1 VHATCGRRRE
11 AWINAAAQE
20 EERDQRD
27 DRQGNERHSLDDD
40 ACLHDRHP
48 TSRDGSRARRRVATL
63 ADMETRRLPTPDV
76 LREQVVLE
84 QQDLAPDAS
93 FAIVTRRVVDGEDYV
108 SHLWRV
114 AVPDGGKPQ
123 RLTDGRWRDTSP
135 AIRPDGRAVAFCRKA
150 PDEDKVALCVLAL
163 DDAEPDAAGAAA
175 EPVTIDLGD
184 LSPSAPAWSPDG
196 QTLAFTAETGP
207 QRFIVGPV
215 PDKGEPRARVITT
228 LDYRWDEQG
237 YLDRRSQ
244 AFTVPANPADGSAA
258 PRQLTDLVC
267 GVSDLA
273 WRPDGKALAFSA
285 DPRAEADRHPRTSI
299 WEVSTDGGDPREILA
314 LAGPVRLPAYSPDSR
329 LIAAVGVDDPDY
341 FDDLAPSLHV
351 APVDGSAAPVELA
364 PDFDRPV
371 GNWADSDLTG
381 WHVASRPGPVWDTP
395 DGITSL
401 VSDRGRTHPWRFP
414 VHAATGLPAG
424 DPIRLGHGD
433 VMANS
438 VASAGGVVILIAT
451 VGNRPPELC
460 IAAAD
465 GEIRPITTMGSAWID
480 SLPWPKM
487 ALFEAPGPGGPI
499 EVWLASPAGSG
510 AGPLPTVVDVH
521 GGPLGAWA
529 PAPSMEVVLLC
540 ARGYRVVLPNIR
552 GSASYGG
559 EWIRPQLGDWGG
571 ADADDVHAALD
582 FVEAMGLADP
592 SRLGVLGL
600 SYGGFMVNWLVGTTD
615 RFVAAVS
622 ENGVTNQVSAWAH
635 SDSGAEYCR
644 AARMGDAT
652 TPAGVEQLWR
662 QSPLRNVA
670 AVHTPILLLQSEADR
685 RCPPA
690 DNEQFFAALR
700 WLGREVEYVLYPE
713 EYHVV
718 QATGRIDR
726 RIDRMTRMLDWFDG
740 HIER

>member
-1 VHATCGRRRE
+1 
-11 AWINAAAQE
+11 
-20 EERDQRD
+20 
-27 DRQGNERHSLDDD
+27 
-40 ACLHDRHP
+40 
-48 TSRDGSRARRRVATL
+48 
-63 ADMETRRLPTPDV
+63 METTTAARRLPTPDV

-84 QQDLAPDAS
+84 QQDLAPDGS

-114 AVPDGGKPQ
+114 AVPDGGEPQ
-123 RLTDGRWRDTSP
+123 RLTDGRWRDTIP

-150 PDEDKVALCVLAL
+150 PGGDEVTLCVLTL
-163 DDAEPDAAGAAA
+163 DANANLV
-175 EPVTIDLGD
+175 EPVVLDLGA
-184 LSPSAPAWSPDG
+184 LSPGAPSWSPDG

-207 QRFIVGPV
+207 QRLIVGPV
-215 PDKGEPRARVITT
+215 PERGEPRARVITT

-244 AFTVPANPADGSAA
+244 AFIVAADGAA
-258 PRQLTDLVC
+258 KPAQLTDLVC
-267 GVSDLA
+267 GISDLT
-273 WRPDGKALAFSA
+273 WRPDGAALAFAA
-285 DPRAEADRHPRTSI
+285 DPRADADRHPRTSI
-299 WEVSTDGGDPREILA
+299 WEVAADGGEPREILS
-314 LAGPVRLPAYSPDSR
+314 LAGPVRLPAYAPDSR
-329 LIAAVGVDDPDY
+329 CIAGVGVDDSDY
-341 FDDLAPSLHV
+341 FDDLAPTLYV
-351 APVDGSAAPVELA
+351 APVDGSAAPVALA

-381 WHVASRPGPVWDTP
+381 WHVAPRPGPVWDTP
-395 DGITSL
+395 GAITAL
-401 VSDRGRTHPWRFP
+401 VTDRGRTHPWRFP
-414 VHAATGLPAG
+414 VHPATGLPAG
-424 DPIRLGHGD
+424 DPVRLGHGD

-438 VASAGGVVILIAT
+438 VASASGAVTVIAT

-460 IAAAD
+460 VVDTD
-465 GEIRPITTMGSAWID
+465 GLVRPITTIGSGWITSLAW
-480 SLPWPKM
+480 PQM
-487 ALFEAPGPGGPI
+487 TLFEAPGPGGPI

-559 EWIRPQLGDWGG
+559 EWIRPQMGDWGG
-571 ADADDVHAALD
+571 PDADDVHAAMDHLVA
-582 FVEAMGLADP
+582 FGLADP
-592 SRLGVLGL
+592 ERLGVLGL
-600 SYGGFMVNWLVGTTD
+600 SYGGFMVNWLVGTTA
-615 RFVAAVS
+615 RFAAAVS
-622 ENGVTNQVSAWAH
+622 ENGVSNQVSAWAH

-644 AARMGDAT
+644 AARMGDIT
-652 TPAGVEQLWR
+652 TAHGVEQLWR

-670 AVHTPILLLQSEADR
+670 AVQTPILLLQSEADR

-740 HIER
+740 HIAR